1 MKRIIVTVV
10 LLFLIVTSIGYT
22 RDWKFYD
29 KCLEEAANS
38 INQADNSTVFVSAMQ
53 AKALVAIAKVML
65 AKEIREGGK

>member
-38 INQADNSTVFVSAMQ
+38 INQADNSTFVSAMQ

-65 AKEIREGGK
+65 AKEIRESGK

>member
-29 KCLEEAANS
+29 KCLEEATAS
-38 INQADNSTVFVSAMQ
+38 IIQADNSTFVAAMQ

>member
-29 KCLEEAANS
+29 KCLEEAAAS
-38 INQADNSTVFVSAMQ
+38 INQADNSTFVSAMQ
-53 AKALVAIAKVML
+53 SKALVAIAKVML